1 MKKLFMS
8 AVAVAVMSSAAF
20 AGTGK
25 AAVNKTAE
33 TKTIE
38 ATTVSE
44 KVEAPKM
51 VHSSPDGTRRIEMV
65 EIKTANSSKVRCTFR
80 IDYYVGGQYDGSVT
94 ISGNYSSCGG
104 FFCRMKEL
112 LTDTY
117 GSNAYYN

>member
-8 AVAVAVMSSAAF
+8 VVAVAVMSSAAF

-25 AAVNKTAE
+25 APSNKTVE
-33 TKTIE
+33 TK
-38 ATTVSE
+38 AVSE

-51 VHSSPDGTRRIEMV
+51 VHTSSDGKRSIEMV
-65 EIKTANSSKVRCTFR
+65 EIKTANSSKLRCTFR
-80 IDYYVGGQYDGSVT
+80 IDYYLGGQYDGSVT
-94 ISGNYSSCGG
+94 ITGNYSSCGG